1 MYADHTLIHVCT
13 PRRFVSDLE
22 RFERQGFSI
31 PQVDMAFLMSCG
43 YDTAMEETIEY
54 VRDDGDTAPTMP
66 IFMSYKRFRNVLVPQ
81 LSRILMPSPPPGPPL
96 LHLIRTPH
104 PYHKKQLH
112 CIL

>member
-1 MYADHTLIHVCT
+1 MYADHILIHVCT
-13 PRRFVSDLE
+13 PRRFVSDLG

-43 YDTAMEETIEY
+43 YDTVMQETIEY
-54 VRDDGDTAPTMP
+54 VREDGETAPTMP

-104 PYHKKQLH
+104 PYHKSS
-112 CIL
+112 CTAF